1 MKTQNA
7 AHSAHQNAKIKVEF
21 RIHLFTYLAVNTL
34 LGIIN
39 MTLSPG
45 YVWVIWPI
53 LGWGIGLASH
63 ALNVHFATNSSLK
76 DRMIEKEEGKLAKRG
91 SVDKTYLVIALATL
105 TASLQAQ
112 DYQSAVYSSDQS
124 EISYKGYGGPLT
136 FATGLNNASGIC
148 IGGKGGALI
157 SDHLVFGG
165 LGFGM
170 VNPLDFAGNK
180 LSDVMNVPLEM
191 TFGAGG
197 VFFEY
202 IVNPGNRIE
211 FSVPLNF
218 MAGGVHVYEVS
229 TETEIESSALFILEP
244 GINIDLKISD
254 FYSQSLFISY
264 RQSIG
269 SSLVNLGD
277 ADISGL
283 NVGLL
288 FKFRN

>member
-7 AHSAHQNAKIKVEF
+7 AHTAHQNAKQKVEL

-34 LGIIN
+34 LVIIN

-45 YVWVIWPI
+45 YLWVIWPI

-63 ALNVHFATNSSLK
+63 ALNVRFATNSSLK
-76 DRMIEKEEGKLAKRG
+76 DRMIEKEEEKLAKRR
-91 SVDKTYLVIALATL
+91 SVNKTFLVIALAAL

-112 DYQSAVYSSDQS
+112 DYQSPVNSGNQS
-124 EISYKGYGGPLT
+124 EVSYKGFGGPFVL
-136 FATGLNNASGIC
+136 ATGINNAPGIC

-157 SDHLVFGG
+157 SDYLVFGG

-170 VNPLDFAGNK
+170 VNPLEFAGNN
-180 LSDVMNVPLEM
+180 LSDEMNVPLEM

-202 IVNPGNRIE
+202 IINPGDRIE

-218 MAGGVHVYEVS
+218 MAGGAHVYEIN
-229 TETEIESSALFILEP
+229 TETEIESSAMFILEP
-244 GINIDLKISD
+244 GINIDLKISE

-264 RQSIG
+264 RQAIG
-269 SSLVNLGD
+269 SSLVNLAD
-277 ADISGL
+277 SDISGL
-283 NVGLL
+283 TVGML
-288 FKFRN
+288 FKFRK